1 MKRKDKIQGINGGE
15 FMEGKEKM
23 TKEEFEEIVKR
34 HQHWLKRDCDGWEQM
49 RADFSYKH
57 LQGFSIID
65 TDLSRA
71 KFRFSIIEN
80 MTFEHADLINADL
93 YCANILN
100 TSFKNSLLQSS
111 YFEHSKF
118 KNASL
123 NSSNCTYADFSG
135 AIVINTNF
143 YNTNL
148 CEAIFEGTIFHRSPL
163 NNAINVPFIPLSCPE
178 YGSFIGF
185 KKARFEGKEYIVV
198 LEIPSDAKR
207 LSATSRKCRTNKAK
221 VIEIQ
226 NMDGSR
232 SDTTMVRS
240 WYNDTFL
247 YELGKTIEV
256 EDFDDNRWN
265 ECSTGIHFFIN
276 SEEAVR
282 Y

>member
-1 MKRKDKIQGINGGE
+1 MKRKDKIRGINEGE
-15 FMEGKEKM
+15 VMKGKDKM
-23 TKEEFEEIVKR
+23 TQEELEEIIKR

-65 TDLSRA
+65 TDLPQANFS
-71 KFRFSIIEN
+71 FSIIEN
-80 MTFEHADLINADL
+80 MTFDHADLINANL

-100 TSFKNSLLQSS
+100 TSFDNSLLQSS
-111 YFEHSKF
+111 YFEHSRF

-123 NSSNCTYADFSG
+123 NNSNCTYADFSC
-135 AIVINTNF
+135 AIVRDTIF
-143 YNTNL
+143 YNTDL
-148 CEAIFEGTIFHRSPL
+148 YGVSFEGTIFERSPL
-163 NNAINVPFIPLSCPE
+163 KNVINVPFIPLSCPE

-185 KKARFEGKEYIVV
+185 KKAIFEGKEYIVV

-207 LSATSRKCRTNKAK
+207 SSATSRKCRTNKAK

-226 NMDGSR
+226 NMDGSK

-240 WYNDTFL
+240 YYNNSFL

-276 SEEAVR
+276 REEAVR